1 MPIGPDKL
9 IESPKVSCA
18 PSEFDR
24 LAPIFARVQL
34 RARIFQAGQLCNSVD
49 FAPQR
54 GGHVHMLR
62 AGSLSIETG
71 ADAPRVL
78 TAPSM
83 VFLPRPMAHR
93 LIPHDPAIDLVCAE
107 IDLGGPGNPLEASLP
122 DLTIVSLTPAGGLW
136 AVLTLLFAEADNPN
150 CGNQAVLDR
159 LAEIVVIQLLRHLI
173 ATGSSHAGVLA
184 GLAHPAIGRLLT
196 RLHED
201 PGYSWTLEHMA
212 EVAGMSRSSL
222 AETFRKTVGTPPG
235 DYLREWRLNLARTRL
250 ARGEPLKRITRDVGY
265 GSSAALSRALGLSW
279 TGSARRILTGS

>member
-1 MPIGPDKL
+1 
-9 IESPKVSCA
+9 
-18 PSEFDR
+18 
-24 LAPIFARVQL
+24 
-34 RARIFQAGQLCNSVD
+34 
-49 FAPQR
+49 
-54 GGHVHMLR
+54 MLR

-83 VFLPRPMAHR
+83 AFLPRPMTHR

-122 DLTIVSLTPAGGLW
+122 GLTIVSLTPDQGLT
-136 AVLTLLFAEADNPN
+136 AVLTVLFAEADNPN
-150 CGNQAVLDR
+150 CGHQAVLDR

-173 ATGSSHAGVLA
+173 ATGSSKAGVLA

-196 RLHED
+196 RLHDD

-235 DYLREWRLNLARTRL
+235 DYLREWRLNLARSRL
-250 ARGEPLKRITRDVGY
+250 ARGESLKRITRDVGY

-279 TGSARRILTGS
+279 TGSARRILTGT